1 MTVSIAYIDKKG
13 QKQEKVVEAKNK
25 IKIYNLLNHTSGL
38 TYGTFGNSFAKKRLK
53 SSEISKLNLK
63 DINLKQYVKELAKFP
78 LAYNPNTVWEY
89 GRSIEVLGRVIE
101 LASNKTLDIFLKD
114 KIFKPLDMKDTS
126 FYVDQSKWHRIAEP
140 FKDKQPKLINIRDKP
155 NFLTGGHGL
164 VSTIDDYMKFCMM
177 FLKKGKV
184 NDNSILSRKT
194 VEYMTSNHLGY
205 NISRDTTLYLPGPGY
220 GFGLGFAVRESN
232 GLSSWPGSKG
242 EFFWAGYAGTY
253 FWIDPKEE
261 LIVISMTQS
270 VTNRMKFRLLL
281 RNLVYQAII
290 N

>member
-1 MTVSIAYIDKKG
+1 
-13 QKQEKVVEAKNK
+13 
-25 IKIYNLLNHTSGL
+25 
-38 TYGTFGNSFAKKRLK
+38 
-53 SSEISKLNLK
+53 
-63 DINLKQYVKELAKFP
+63 
-78 LAYNPNTVWEY
+78 
-89 GRSIEVLGRVIE
+89 
-101 LASNKTLDIFLKD
+101 
-114 KIFKPLDMKDTS
+114 
-126 FYVDQSKWHRIAEP
+126 
-140 FKDKQPKLINIRDKP
+140 
-155 NFLTGGHGL
+155 
-164 VSTIDDYMKFCMM
+164 MM

-184 NDNSILSRKT
+184 NKNSVLSRKT
-194 VEYMTSNHLGY
+194 IEYMTSNHLGN
-205 NISRDTTLYLPGPGY
+205 NISRDTPLYLPGPGY

-242 EFFWAGYAGTY
+242 EYFWAGYAGTY

>member
-1 MTVSIAYIDKKG
+1 MEP
-13 QKQEKVVEAKNK
+13 QL
-25 IKIYNLLNHTSGL
+25 IKIRN
-38 TYGTFGNSFAKKRLK
+38 
-53 SSEISKLNLK
+53 
-63 DINLKQYVKELAKFP
+63 
-78 LAYNPNTVWEY
+78 
-89 GRSIEVLGRVIE
+89 
-101 LASNKTLDIFLKD
+101 
-114 KIFKPLDMKDTS
+114 
-126 FYVDQSKWHRIAEP
+126 
-140 FKDKQPKLINIRDKP
+140 KP

-184 NDNSILSRKT
+184 NNNGILSRKT
-194 VEYMTSNHLGY
+194 IEYMTSNHLGN
-205 NISRDTTLYLPGPGY
+205 NISRDTLLYLPGPGY
-220 GFGLGFAVRESN
+220 GFGLGFAVREDE

-242 EFFWAGYAGTY
+242 EYFWAGYAGTY